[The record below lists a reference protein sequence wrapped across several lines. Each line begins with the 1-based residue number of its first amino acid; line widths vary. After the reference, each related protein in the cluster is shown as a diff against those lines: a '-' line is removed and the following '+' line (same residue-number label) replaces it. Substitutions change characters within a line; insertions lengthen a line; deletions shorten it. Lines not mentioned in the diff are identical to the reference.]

1 MDPFVFLIV
10 LFSAVLHALW
20 NSMASKYKNKNV
32 SIPAIVYGHVPACI
46 IAVIV
51 LPLPSVDSIPYI
63 ILSAII
69 HQGYQNFLLVA
80 YQTGKFTTVY
90 PVARG
95 FGPLVATLI
104 SIFILGVYLKIYT
117 LISILLISTG
127 IMLIGLFSK
136 SVIKNYKILYTSLA
150 TGIFIGI
157 YSIVDGYGARASGS
171 AVSYMSWVFILSAL
185 IFPIVLRIR
194 NQKNIL
200 KKTLTEGKFIFWV
213 GGFLSYLAYIRNG
226 SRRDRPKRRAPCVP
240 ADGLREVF
248 IFQLQEKTGSKEKA
262 KADHRQGNQIPA
274 RDRYRR
280 LRH

>member
-1 MDPFVFLIV
+1 MDFYVFFIV

-80 YQTGKFTTVY
+80 YQSGKFTTVY

-104 SIFILGVYLKIYT
+104 SIFVLGIYLKTYT
-117 LISILLISTG
+117 LISILLISSG

-157 YSIVDGYGARASGS
+157 YSIIDGYGARASGS
-171 AVSYMSWVFILSAL
+171 AISYMSWVFILSAL
-185 IFPIVLRIR
+185 IFPLVLRFR

-200 KKTLTEGKFIFWV
+200 RKTLSEGKTIFWL
-213 GGFLSYLAYIRNG
+213 GGFFSYIAYVITVWAFT
-226 SRRDRPKRRAPCVP
+226 KAPIPIVS
-240 ADGLREVF
+240 ALRESSILVAMF
-248 IFQLQEKTGSKEKA
+248 IGYFFLKEKINTY
-262 KADHRQGNQIPA
+262 KIISIILIFSGVIG
-274 RDRYRR
+274 
-280 LRH
+280 LKLF

>member
-1 MDPFVFLIV
+1 MDQFVFLIV

-80 YQTGKFTTVY
+80 YQSGKFTTVY

-104 SIFILGVYLKIYT
+104 SIFVLGIYLKTYT
-117 LISILLISTG
+117 LISILLISSG

-157 YSIVDGYGARASGS
+157 YSIIDGYGARISES
-171 AVSYMSWVFILSAL
+171 AISYMSWVFILSAL
-185 IFPIVLRIR
+185 IFPLVLRFR

-200 KKTLTEGKFIFWV
+200 RKTLSEGKTIFWL
-213 GGFLSYLAYIRNG
+213 GGFFSYIAYVITVWAFT
-226 SRRDRPKRRAPCVP
+226 KAPIPIVS
-240 ADGLREVF
+240 ALRESSILVAMF
-248 IFQLQEKTGSKEKA
+248 IGYFFLKEKINTY
-262 KADHRQGNQIPA
+262 KIISIILIFSGVIG
-274 RDRYRR
+274 
-280 LRH
+280 LKLF

>member
-46 IAVIV
+46 IAVII
-51 LPLPSVDSIPYI
+51 LPLPSADSIPYI

-80 YQTGKFTTVY
+80 YQSGKFTTVY

-104 SIFILGVYLKIYT
+104 SIFVLGIYLKTYT
-117 LISILLISTG
+117 LISILLISSG

-136 SVIKNYKILYTSLA
+136 SVINNYKILYTSLA

-157 YSIVDGYGARASGS
+157 YSIIDGYGARISES
-171 AVSYMSWVFILSAL
+171 AISYMSWVFILSAL
-185 IFPIVLRIR
+185 IFPLVLRLR

-200 KKTLTEGKFIFWV
+200 RKTLTEGKTIFWL
-213 GGFLSYLAYIRNG
+213 GGFFSYIAYVITVWAFT
-226 SRRDRPKRRAPCVP
+226 KAPIPIVS
-240 ADGLREVF
+240 ALRESSILVAMF
-248 IFQLQEKTGSKEKA
+248 IGYFFLKEKINTY
-262 KADHRQGNQIPA
+262 KIVSIILIFSGVIG
-274 RDRYRR
+274 
-280 LRH
+280 LKLF

>member
-1 MDPFVFLIV
+1 MDQFVFLIV

-51 LPLPSVDSIPYI
+51 LPLPSADSIPYI

-213 GGFLSYLAYIRNG
+213 GGFLSYLAYMITVWAFT
-226 SRRDRPKRRAPCVP
+226 KAPIPIVS
-240 ADGLREVF
+240 ALRESSILIAIF
-248 IFQLQEKTGSKEKA
+248 IGYFYLKEKINFY
-262 KADHRQGNQIPA
+262 KVISILLIFSGVIG
-274 RDRYRR
+274 
-280 LRH
+280 LKLF